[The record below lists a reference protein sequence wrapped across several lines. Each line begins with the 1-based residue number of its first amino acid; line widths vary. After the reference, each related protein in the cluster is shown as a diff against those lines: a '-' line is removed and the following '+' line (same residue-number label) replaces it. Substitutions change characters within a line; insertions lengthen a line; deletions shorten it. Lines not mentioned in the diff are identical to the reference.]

1 MTTCRTWILLLTGI
15 LLAGCAGDTLES
27 PKVRMAGGGADAESF
42 QVTLATTRGDVVV
55 EVFPGWAPK
64 GAARFRELV
73 EDGFYD
79 GCRFFRVVP
88 NFVVQFGI
96 NGDPAVH
103 SKWDTKIPDDP
114 VTESNLRG
122 TLTFATSGPNTRTTQ
137 LFINL
142 KNNSS
147 SLDGQ
152 GFSPF
157 ARVVSGM
164 EFVDAITSEYGEG
177 PQQQVI
183 EREGNVYL
191 EREFPKLDYVKT
203 ATINTA
209 DGAGDDQDKKTN

>member
-1 MTTCRTWILLLTGI
+1 M
-15 LLAGCAGDTLES
+15 
-27 PKVRMAGGGADAESF
+27 
-42 QVTLATTRGDVVV
+42 
-55 EVFPGWAPK
+55 
-64 GAARFRELV
+64 
-73 EDGFYD
+73 
-79 GCRFFRVVP
+79 VP
-88 NFVVQFGI
+88 DFVVQFGI

-152 GFSPF
+152 GVSPF
-157 ARVVSGM
+157 GRGVSGM

-177 PQQQVI
+177 PQQPVI
-183 EREGNVYL
+183 EREGNAYL
-191 EREFPKLDYVKT
+191 EREFPNLDYVKT

-209 DGAGDDQDKKTN
+209 DGAADDQDKTTN